1 MTGVLVR
8 KLLRDIRLPLLL
20 VALFLG
26 CFEALWIKIAERLSG
41 HLLPLL
47 SWLAA
52 GRQILP
58 RQVEEEI
65 FRGPGQII
73 RTVIGGERVSIFRPG
88 DLFSVALVHPLVQ
101 ATLCVWAI
109 GRAAGALTGEID
121 RGTMDLLL
129 SQPVP
134 RSRLV
139 LAHLCVD
146 LLVIPV
152 LCLSLWAG
160 QWIGGWATGVL
171 DVGGP
176 RNPSALRLDPLAMA
190 PALPHAGALL
200 FAVSGYTMWLSAG
213 GRYRGRVLGVAVF
226 VTLVQLLVNVIGQL
240 LPGIEAL
247 RPLTVFYYYQP
258 QALILDADW
267 YTDSAVWLRLGVL
280 LAVGVVGYLLA
291 LRVFCRRDLPAP
303 L

>member
-8 KLLRDIRLPLLL
+8 KLLRDVRLPLVV

-26 CFEALWIKIAERLSG
+26 AFEALWVKIAERLSG

-47 SWLAA
+47 RWLAA
-52 GRQILP
+52 GRDLIPQ
-58 RQVEEEI
+58 QVEEEI

-73 RTVIGGERVSIFRPG
+73 RTVIGGERVSIFHPG
-88 DLFSVALVHPLVQ
+88 DLFSVALVHPLVVT
-101 ATLCVWAI
+101 TLCVWAI

-129 SQPVP
+129 AQPVP

-146 LLVIPV
+146 LVVIPV

-160 QWIGGWATGVL
+160 QWFGGWAVGVL
-171 DVGGP
+171 AVAAP
-176 RNPSALRLDPLAMA
+176 RDNSALRLDPLAFA
-190 PALPHAGALL
+190 PALPTVAALL

-213 GRYRGRVLGVAVF
+213 GRYRGRVLSAAVLL
-226 VTLVQLLVNVIGQL
+226 TLVQSLVNVIGQL
-240 LPGIEAL
+240 WTVIEPL
-247 RPLTVFYYYQP
+247 RPLTVLYYYQP
-258 QALILDADW
+258 QAVILREDW
-267 YTDSAVWLRLGVL
+267 YTDPEAWLRLVVL
-280 LAVGVVGYLLA
+280 LGVGAVGYLMA